1 MGTLGRHKR
10 RRRNTSVHGC
20 RNDNGRGT
28 TPLQQE
34 DGNAIKEQAS
44 LEAHPSSR
52 NEQEPTDMSPILQ
65 SSSPPRKSADLSI
78 AEKAPPRKLTALS
91 KVVVEFTAQQLS
103 AFLAFLRREKHAVP
117 CGQGTMVGTT
127 TGTTTTDDS
136 TTTRNDDSTDP
147 FLPLYC
153 NNKYIEFEKLSEFDL
168 DFGSF
173 SYKVNEFGA
182 KTKRDSYEAIRQ
194 AESRATKKI
203 VAAIMDAGDDDE
215 QRALALHRSLIHER
229 TRIIAKSA
237 GFKLERMEA
246 LSYHWDQLKKLV
258 EVGSSKTG
266 RANIDQSLVI
276 DTILAAIASDLV
288 PNADGTFSVDKKAP
302 PLAATLDLLG
312 MNAKSW
318 RTRLKQAIQTRK
330 ELKVSKGVSRNAKWL
345 TILKRQWKGHRKIT
359 PVVKQALLSWI
370 KSHENVVT
378 SPIYNETILVKEEAS
393 IKK

>member
-1 MGTLGRHKR
+1 
-10 RRRNTSVHGC
+10 
-20 RNDNGRGT
+20 
-28 TPLQQE
+28 
-34 DGNAIKEQAS
+34 
-44 LEAHPSSR
+44 
-52 NEQEPTDMSPILQ
+52 MSPILQ

-103 AFLAFLRREKHAVP
+103 AFLAFLRREKHALP

-318 RTRLKQAIQTRK
+318 RTRLKRAIQTRK

-345 TILKRQWKGHRKIT
+345 SILKRQWKGHRKIT